1 MSIIPA
7 GRSVSLLS
15 PRRPLGFTIV
25 PPCFFLLLLF
35 AFLSFFFSFSFLFH
49 TTITHRPTGLP
60 PSTHQSRTSLPFR
73 PTPHPISH
81 PIIIMSGGGHGTQ
94 CLLVIFCHN
103 EVASLKL
110 RQVWGG
116 LAKGFPPPDPAQVAG
131 NPFCAEV
138 RDPCRRRR
146 RRYLLLL
153 IARAASR
160 SGPQRPGQPLASPG
174 VRRTCGALSRWLVR
188 RNARSDWNHN
198 NNTNNTDNNEH
209 DNDKDDNDICNSPHQ
224 RCRAC

>member
-1 MSIIPA
+1 MA
-7 GRSVSLLS
+7 ADCWCGCGCCCCRC
-15 PRRPLGFTIV
+15 RRRCRCRCRCSYRCRCRCGFRCRCRFCV
-25 PPCFFLLLLF
+25 L
-35 AFLSFFFSFSFLFH
+35 H

-116 LAKGFPPPDPAQVAG
+116 LAKGFPPRTRLRSRVILFARRCVTPVDVVVVAIY
-131 NPFCAEV
+131 C
-138 RDPCRRRR
+138 
-146 RRYLLLL
+146 Y
-153 IARAASR
+153 
-160 SGPQRPGQPLASPG
+160 
-174 VRRTCGALSRWLVR
+174 
-188 RNARSDWNHN
+188 
-198 NNTNNTDNNEH
+198 
-209 DNDKDDNDICNSPHQ
+209 
-224 RCRAC
+224 